1 MQRIWRKSGWAAV
14 VVALCVARASGQAL
28 PAELASAWHETGMPQ
43 SSMSLV
49 VQEVG
54 GRRLAAVNAQV
65 PRNPASVMKLVTTWT
80 ALSELGPTYKW
91 TTDLVSDPGAPIV
104 DGVLS
109 GPLYV
114 RAAGDPDLMLQDLWM
129 LLRDLRLQGVR
140 QIGDVVVD
148 RSIFGNVA
156 TDPGAFDDAPDRA
169 YNASPDAFMVGFG
182 AQRLMFTPEAA
193 THAWR
198 VVMDPP
204 LPNVKVEGKLDW
216 SDAACRGPYE
226 IYTTPVSTPQGT
238 TFKLSGTIPGACG
251 DFSLYRLALTQPAQ
265 TAGVFRELWKELGG
279 TMTGQVR
286 DGPAPADGTVLASHD
301 SPELSDVIRVINK
314 HSNNV
319 MARTLLLTVGA
330 ERGLRPATVAS
341 SDAVVSRL
349 LAGQGLPMPGLVLGN
364 GAGLSRRARV
374 SADDLAALLAAAW
387 KSPYMPEFV
396 SSLAILGEDGT
407 VKKRLRHD
415 EATGRAHLKTGT
427 LRNVRAMAGYVTG
440 ASGKRYIVV
449 CLVNNEKAD
458 EKAGA
463 LRYFDNALAAWLARR

>member
-1 MQRIWRKSGWAAV
+1 MQRSWRKSWWAAG
-14 VVALCVARASGQAL
+14 VVALCAARASAQAL
-28 PAELASAWHETGMPQ
+28 PADLASAWQKTGLPE
-43 SSMSLV
+43 SAMSLV
-49 VQEVG
+49 VQEIG
-54 GRRLAAVNAQV
+54 GPRLAAINANTL
-65 PRNPASVMKLVTTWT
+65 RNPASVMKLVTTWA
-80 ALSELGPTYKW
+80 ALSELGPSYKW
-91 TTDLVSDPGAPIV
+91 TTELLSDSGAAIV
-104 DGVLS
+104 NGALS

-114 RAAGDPDLMLQDLWM
+114 RAAGDPDLMLQDLWT

-148 RSIFGNVA
+148 RSIFGSVA
-156 TDPGAFDDAPDRA
+156 TDPGAFDNAPDRA

-182 AQRLMFTPEAA
+182 AQRLMFMADAA

-204 LPNVKVEGKLDW
+204 LPNVKLEGKLNW
-216 SDAACRGPYE
+216 SNTACQGPYE
-226 IYTTPVSTPQGT
+226 VYTTPVVTPQGT
-238 TFKLSGTIPGACG
+238 TFKLSGTFPGACG

-286 DGPAPADGTVLASHD
+286 DGMAPADGTVLASHD
-301 SPELSDVIRVINK
+301 SPELGDVIRIINK

-319 MARTLLLTVGA
+319 MARTLLLTLGA

-341 SDAVVSRL
+341 SDAVAARA
-349 LAGQGLPMPGLVLGN
+349 LAAQGLPMTGLVLDN
-364 GAGLSRRARV
+364 GAGLAREARV
-374 SADDLAALLAAAW
+374 SAGDLAALLGAAW

-407 VKKRLRHD
+407 VKKRLRHG

-427 LRNVRAMAGYVTG
+427 LRDVRAMAGYVTG
-440 ASGKRYIVV
+440 ASGKRYVV
-449 CLVNNEKAD
+449 VFLLNNEKAD

-463 LRYFDNALAAWLARR
+463 LRYFDDALVAWLARR

>member
-1 MQRIWRKSGWAAV
+1 MQRIWRKSGWAGV
-14 VVALCVARASGQAL
+14 VVALCAARASGQAL
-28 PAELASAWHETGMPQ
+28 PAELASAWHQTGMPQ

-54 GRRLAAVNAQV
+54 GPRLAAVNARV

-80 ALSELGPTYKW
+80 ALSELGPSYKW
-91 TTDLVSDPGAPIV
+91 TTDLVSNPGAAIV
-104 DGVLS
+104 NGVLS

-114 RAAGDPDLMLQDLWM
+114 RAAGDPDLMLQDLWT

-156 TDPGAFDDAPDRA
+156 TDPGAFDNAPDRA

-182 AQRLMFTPEAA
+182 AQRLMFTADAA

-204 LPNVKVEGKLDW
+204 LPNVKLDGKLDW
-216 SDAACRGPYE
+216 SDAACRGEYE
-226 IYTTPVSTPQGT
+226 VYTTPVVTPQDT
-238 TFKLSGTIPGACG
+238 TFKLSGTVPGACG
-251 DFSLYRLALTQPAQ
+251 DFSLYRLALPQPAQ
-265 TAGVFRELWKELGG
+265 TSGVLRELWKELGG

-286 DGPAPADGTVLASHD
+286 DGLAPVDGTVLASHA
-301 SPELSDVIRVINK
+301 SPELSDVIRIINK

-319 MARTLLLTVGA
+319 MARTLLLTLGA

-341 SDAVVSRL
+341 SDAVASRL
-349 LAGQGLPMPGLVLGN
+349 LADQGLSMPDLVLGN

-374 SADDLAALLAAAW
+374 SADDLAALLTAAW

-427 LRNVRAMAGYVTG
+427 LRDVRAMAGYVTG

-463 LRYFDNALAAWLARR
+463 LRYFDNALVAWLAQR